1 MTKFEYKVKDHSA
14 LLSEQVLNEYGRDG
28 WELVGYQVYKD
39 EGYYLFKREIKPEAK
54 ILGPLVEQVM
64 FDITRHKLVFPE
76 KKDEDRFMSFLC
88 YCKSQ
93 GIEYLLD
100 CRQYAMARD
109 QFFYDNIQSI
119 LEGYEWEAKHNE
131 PKGVRVEFI
140 ENGLSVEE
148 QERERIK
155 KALDMHFGC
164 KPCAAKQLGI
174 SIRTLKDK
182 IKEYQL

>member
-1 MTKFEYKVKDHSA
+1 MRKFEYRTEIASQHSA
-14 LLSEQVLNEYGRDG
+14 DSLTLLGKEGWELIDVYNGMMFLKREIEPENKIQGPLIEQVL
-28 WELVGYQVYKD
+28 
-39 EGYYLFKREIKPEAK
+39 
-54 ILGPLVEQVM
+54 
-64 FDITRHKLVFPE
+64 FDLTRGKLVFPE

-100 CRQYAMARD
+100 CRQYAMTRD
-109 QFFYDNIQSI
+109 QFFCDNIQSV
-119 LEGYEWEAKHNE
+119 LEAYEWEAKHEECNK
-131 PKGVRVEFI
+131 PRCVRVEFI
-140 ENGLSVEE
+140 ENGLSMEE

-174 SIRTLKDK
+174 SISTLKDK
-182 IKEYQL
+182 MKHYGL